1 MVTKALAPQHTSPA
15 EIADLSEKEEKRL
28 PGPVH
33 RTWLYVGFCLLPGG
47 EPINVVV
54 YASRLSLTFL
64 PGSVYMGYDRVNQ
77 RRRWPE
83 WKPLLSAAYE
93 GDFECKAG

>member
-33 RTWLYVGFCLLPGG
+33 RTSLFPGG

-77 RRRWPE
+77 RKRWPE
-83 WKPLLSAAYE
+83 WKPLLSAARE